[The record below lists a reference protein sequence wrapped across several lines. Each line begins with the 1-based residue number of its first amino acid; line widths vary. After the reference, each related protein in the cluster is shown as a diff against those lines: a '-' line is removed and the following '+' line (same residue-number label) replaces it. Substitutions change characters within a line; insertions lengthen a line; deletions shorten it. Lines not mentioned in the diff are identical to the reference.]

1 MRRHRGT
8 EDWRAVSTPFQFS
21 SRSGRQPG
29 VGGNLA
35 VASSALGWR
44 QRMGRGSVR
53 GDYTSRKGSS
63 AASPPDCDRKFE
75 RVIPTSRTPFGVS
88 KNTPPGLLVLAQFGA
103 LPSLFP
109 IERRKKDAEI
119 LRFGPS
125 VGRGPIPRQHSDPAR
140 VFDLMLAKTGSIRPV
155 PPEPHGLVADVD
167 PALGQQILDIA
178 QRQRISHVHHHN
190 QTDDLWRAVDISER
204 ICSLRRLT
212 QPGQPANLL

>member
-1 MRRHRGT
+1 VGPKIGEWFIPRFNCFWVWPSSRYRGQSCCRFFCARLAPADGARVGTRRLHFTKR
-8 EDWRAVSTPFQFS
+8 QFS
-21 SRSGRQPG
+21 RFTAGLRSKVREGHSDES
-29 VGGNLA
+29 N
-35 VASSALGWR
+35 ALRRFEKHPAG
-44 QRMGRGSVR
+44 
-53 GDYTSRKGSS
+53 
-63 AASPPDCDRKFE
+63 PPC
-75 RVIPTSRTPFGVS
+75 
-88 KNTPPGLLVLAQFGA
+88 LAQFGA